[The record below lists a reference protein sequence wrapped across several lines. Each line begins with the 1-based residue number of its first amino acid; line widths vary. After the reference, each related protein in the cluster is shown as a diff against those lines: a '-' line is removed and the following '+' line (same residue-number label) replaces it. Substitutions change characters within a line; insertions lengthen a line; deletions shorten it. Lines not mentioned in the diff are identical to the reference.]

1 MLKQVQLV
9 LYFKW
14 KIYLR
19 CNLSQSQIKMV
30 KVIMF
35 LLVQEFKNVILKKVI
50 QMILFQVIKLKF

>member
-9 LYFKW
+9 LCFKL
-14 KIYLR
+14 KICQR
-19 CNLSQSQIKMV
+19 CNLNQYQIKMV

-50 QMILFQVIKLKF
+50 QMIQFQVIKLKY

>member
-9 LYFKW
+9 LYFKL

-19 CNLSQSQIKMV
+19 CNLSLSQIKMV

-35 LLVQEFKNVILKKVI
+35 LLVQEFKNVILKRVI